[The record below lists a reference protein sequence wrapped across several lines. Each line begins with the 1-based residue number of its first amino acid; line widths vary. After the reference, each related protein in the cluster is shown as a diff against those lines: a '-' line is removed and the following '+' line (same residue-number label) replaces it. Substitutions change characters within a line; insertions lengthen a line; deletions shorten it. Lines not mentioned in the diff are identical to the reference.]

1 MSVSGF
7 DYITSCVSIIT
18 YNARQVLGKREKTS
32 IILKPAIST
41 AGMSTQPPITSIFF
55 SKQHIKSP

>member
-7 DYITSCVSIIT
+7 DYISSCVSIIT

-32 IILKPAIST
+32 IILKEAVSK
-41 AGMSTQPPITSIFF
+41 GKLMFF
-55 SKQHIKSP
+55 